1 MAYRAFDGWPFDV
14 AAQQAD
20 ETTTAAP
27 ATEPVFTP
35 LELHVLALAARDAAW
50 SVRPRT
56 RFVRI
61 VEAMFGI
68 RRPNPLA
75 NPRLEAL
82 RRFAVIVRNLRGSPP
97 AAEIEAFLAA
107 GFSPRAAT
115 ALSSL
120 SR

>member
-1 MAYRAFDGWPFDV
+1 MAYRAFDGWPFGV

-20 ETTTAAP
+20 ETKTAAP
-27 ATEPVFTP
+27 GPEPVFTA
-35 LELHVLALAARDAAW
+35 LELHVLALAARDTAW

-61 VEAMFGI
+61 AEALFGI

-82 RRFAVIVRNLRGSPP
+82 RRFAVVARYLRDRLP
-97 AAEIEAFLAA
+97 AYEIDAFLAA
-107 GFSPRAAT
+107 GFSRRAVS

>member
-1 MAYRAFDGWPFDV
+1 MAYRAFDGWPFGV
-14 AAQQAD
+14 AAHQAD
-20 ETTTAAP
+20 EAGTAAP
-27 ATEPVFTP
+27 GTEPVFTP
-35 LELHVLALAARDAAW
+35 LELSVVALAARDTAW

-61 VEAMFGI
+61 VEALFGI
-68 RRPNPLA
+68 RRSNPLA

-82 RRFAVIVRNLRGSPP
+82 RRFAVIVRSMRGRLP
-97 AAEIEAFLAA
+97 ASELEAFLAA
-107 GFSPRAAT
+107 GFPPGAAA

>member
-50 SVRPRT
+50 SVR
-56 RFVRI
+56 I
-61 VEAMFGI
+61 VEALFGI

>member
-1 MAYRAFDGWPFDV
+1 MAYRAFDGWPVDV
-14 AAQQAD
+14 AAVPAD
-20 ETTTAAP
+20 ETTIAVPT
-27 ATEPVFTP
+27 TEPVFTP
-35 LELHVLALAARDAAW
+35 LELRVVALAARDTGW

-61 VEAMFGI
+61 VEALFGI

-82 RRFAVIVRNLRGSPP
+82 RRFAVVARNVRGKLP

-107 GFSPRAAT
+107 GFSRHAVT
-115 ALSSL
+115 ALSSH